1 MWDIPLCLIFI
12 LLSLSSP
19 PLFSPSVTTDFAIM
33 ALLLENDSSPLQKF
47 MAKNEKPLSSMPV
60 HVCPETGGG
69 YIQWSDIQFTFVGID
84 HLEY

>member
-1 MWDIPLCLIFI
+1 
-12 LLSLSSP
+12 
-19 PLFSPSVTTDFAIM
+19 M

-84 HLEY
+84 HLEYQNKVMVLFMIDSEGDLYVLPFFCMCA